1 MSREYEFYVTVRG
14 YELDSFGH
22 MNNAVY
28 VNYIEQAQWE
38 ILRKTD
44 TFDYFQEHRLIP
56 AIIET
61 NIRYIREAKVF
72 DELVVRTRTLLE
84 PPYVVCKHVISNT
97 KTGLV
102 SCKATVKQ
110 LYLTHERV
118 PCDLPRE
125 VLEKWGVAT

>member
-1 MSREYEFYVTVRG
+1 MEFEFHVSVRG

-28 VNYIEQAQWE
+28 FNYIEQAQWE

-44 TFDYFQEHRLIP
+44 TFSYFYENQIVP

-61 NIRYIREAKVF
+61 KVRYIREVKIF
-72 DELVVRTRTLLE
+72 DELVVRTSMHLE
-84 PPYVVCKHVISNT
+84 PPYVVCKHVMYNT
-97 KTGLV
+97 GTNLL

-110 LYLTHERV
+110 LYLTKDRIA
-118 PCDLPRE
+118 CDLPRE

>member
-28 VNYIEQAQWE
+28 MNYIEQAQWE

-44 TFDYFQEHRLIP
+44 TFAYFQENRIIP

-61 NIRYIREAKVF
+61 TIRYIREAKVF
-72 DELVVRTRTLLE
+72 DELVVRTRMVRE
-84 PPYVVCKHVISNT
+84 PPYFVCKHVMSDIR
-97 KTGLV
+97 TGLV
-102 SCKATVKQ
+102 SCKASVKQ

-118 PCDLPRE
+118 PCDLSRE
-125 VLEKWGVAT
+125 ILEKWGIAT